1 MYTDLSNLCVF
12 PTASIR
18 EAMACIDRNSKEIAL
33 VVDPQGYLL
42 GTVTDGD
49 IRRAILAAVDLDSP
63 VNDLLENRA
72 CKRNPRPVT
81 APLGTSE
88 AELLRVMKQGFLRHI
103 PLLDE
108 QGRLVDLVLLRDLVK
123 GGELSLQAV
132 VMAGGFGNRL
142 RPLTET
148 LPKPML
154 PVGDKPLLEL
164 IIGQLRESGIRSVH
178 VTTHYKGEVIE
189 KYFGDGRGHGVE
201 MNYVGEGEPL
211 GTAGALCRLAD
222 CSEPLLVINGDVL
235 TSVDFRA
242 MLNFHEEHAA
252 DMTIAVKQHDIEV
265 PYGVIET
272 NGVEITGI
280 SEKPIIRQFV
290 NAGIYLLNPGVC
302 GLIPEGQRYDI
313 PDLVRRLLE
322 EDYRVVSFPVREYW
336 QDIGRLEDYERALT
350 DYAKGEL

>member
-1 MYTDLSNLCVF
+1 MYSDLPSLCIP

-18 EAMACIDRNSKEIAL
+18 EAMACIDQNAKGIAL
-33 VVDPQGYLL
+33 VVDQEGHLL

-49 IRRAILAAVDLDSP
+49 IRRAILAAFDLNSE
-63 VNDLLENRA
+63 VKDLLENRA
-72 CKRNPRPVT
+72 CKPKPSPLT
-81 APLGTSE
+81 ALVGTPE
-88 AELLRVMKQGFLRHI
+88 AELLLAMKKDSLRHM

-108 QGRLVDLVLLRDLVK
+108 NEKLLDLVVLGDLVK
-123 GGELSLQAV
+123 GVDLPLQAV
-132 VMAGGFGNRL
+132 VMAGGYGNRL
-142 RPLTET
+142 RPLTEA

-164 IIGQLRESGIRSVH
+164 IVDQLRESGIRSVH
-178 VTTHYKGEVIE
+178 VTTHYKGDVIE
-189 KYFGDGRGHGVE
+189 RYFGDGRDHGVQ
-201 MNYVGEGEPL
+201 MTYVDEYEPQ
-211 GTAGALCRLAD
+211 GTAGALCRMAE
-222 CSEPLLVINGDVL
+222 CREPLLVINGDVL

-242 MLNFHEEHAA
+242 MMNFHEDHAS

-280 SEKPIIRQFV
+280 SEKPVIRQFV

-302 GLIPEGQRYDI
+302 GLIPQGQRYDI
-313 PDLVRRLLE
+313 PDLVRLLLQKH
-322 EDYRVVSFPVREYW
+322 YRVVSFPVREYW

-350 DYAKGEL
+350 DFAKGEL

>member
-1 MYTDLSNLCVF
+1 MYTDLSDLCIP
-12 PTASIR
+12 PTASIK
-18 EAMACIDRNSKEIAL
+18 EAMACIDRNAKEITL
-33 VVDPQGYLL
+33 VVDPQGRLM

-49 IRRAILAAVDLDSP
+49 IRRAILASFNLDSP
-63 VNDLLENRA
+63 VKELLENRA
-72 CKRNPRPVT
+72 CKPSPKPVT
-81 APLGTSE
+81 APVGTPE
-88 AELLRVMKQGFLRHI
+88 AELLLLMKKSLLRHI

-108 QGRLVDLVLLRDLVK
+108 HERLVDLVLFHDLVE

-142 RPLTET
+142 RPLTES

-164 IIGQLRESGIRSVH
+164 IIGQLRESGVRNVH
-178 VTTHYKGEVIE
+178 VTTHYKAEVIE
-189 KYFGDGRGHGVE
+189 RYFGDGRDHGVQ
-201 MNYVGEGEPL
+201 MNYVGEYEPL
-211 GTAGALCRLAD
+211 GTAGALCRLAE
-222 CSEPLLVINGDVL
+222 CEEPLLVINGDVL

-242 MLNFHEEHAA
+242 MLNFHDDHAA

-280 SEKPIIRQFV
+280 SEKPVIRQFV

-302 GLIPEGQRYDI
+302 GLIPVGQRYDI
-313 PDLVRRLLE
+313 PDLVRRLLQE
-322 EDYRVVSFPVREYW
+322 HYRVVSFPVREYW

-350 DYAKGEL
+350 DFAKGEI